1 MCMSVR
7 ACVYVRV
14 CAHATRICVCR
25 IVEYQFDFNNLPY
38 SSHSGLYLQDLT
50 FINMVGDKLEDDKS
64 CINFNKRWKQFNT
77 VDKIRLAQTK

>member
-1 MCMSVR
+1 MSVYT
-7 ACVYVRV
+7 YVHV
-14 CAHATRICVCR
+14 NMSTLYVIL
-25 IVEYQFDFNNLPY
+25 NL
-38 SSHSGLYLQDLT
+38 SGLYLQDLT

>member
-1 MCMSVR
+1 M
-7 ACVYVRV
+7 CVYIYV
-14 CAHATRICVCR
+14 CVLCVHVCVYIHTYICEWVHMYMSTLYV
-25 IVEYQFDFNNLPY
+25 ILNL
-38 SSHSGLYLQDLT
+38 SGLYLQDLT